1 MDYIDIN
8 LYFKENLPFFKDLSE
23 SELKYL
29 LSKSSI
35 QKYDKD
41 TIIYS
46 KNSSCT
52 GIVLVLDGQIRSF
65 MSSDIGREITL
76 FRLFERDICML
87 SSSCVYQNLSCE
99 INLKTE
105 KTSSVIIIE
114 GEALKKVANNN
125 IHVQSFL
132 LDLTQN
138 KLSEIMWVLEQVVFF
153 KLETRVADFLISQYH
168 LNDSININTTHDYI
182 ANNLGSAREVI
193 SRILKRLENDKILK
207 LSRGTIKIIDID
219 KLYSLGSY

>member
-35 QKYDKD
+35 QKCDKD

-105 KTSSVIIIE
+105 KNSSVIIIE

-168 LNDSININTTHDYI
+168 LNDSININITHDYI

>member
-105 KTSSVIIIE
+105 KNSSVIIID

-153 KLETRVADFLISQYH
+153 KLETRVADFLIA
-168 LNDSININTTHDYI
+168 NII
-182 ANNLGSAREVI
+182 
-193 SRILKRLENDKILK
+193 
-207 LSRGTIKIIDID
+207 
-219 KLYSLGSY
+219 

>member
-35 QKYDKD
+35 QKCDKD

-105 KTSSVIIIE
+105 KNSSVIIIE
-114 GEALKKVANNN
+114 GEALKK
-125 IHVQSFL
+125 L
-132 LDLTQN
+132 LIIIFMC
-138 KLSEIMWVLEQVVFF
+138 KVFF
-153 KLETRVADFLISQYH
+153 LI
-168 LNDSININTTHDYI
+168 
-182 ANNLGSAREVI
+182 
-193 SRILKRLENDKILK
+193 
-207 LSRGTIKIIDID
+207 
-219 KLYSLGSY
+219 